1 MAGAA
6 VEHGTGRRHLIS
18 TVAGVAVILAAG
30 FLFVTMSPSGWAL
43 VGGPTTL
50 LGWAVPLV
58 SLFVVVAVTW
68 FVIVRDAR
76 DAMDETAHYVLCPSC
91 GHSIQN
97 EWRMCPFCG
106 AEVRSATADAT
117 ADEA

>member
-1 MAGAA
+1 

-18 TVAGVAVILAAG
+18 TVAVVAVILAAG

-43 VGGPTTL
+43 VGGPATL

-68 FVIVRDAR
+68 FVIVRDAH
-76 DAMDETAHYVLCPSC
+76 DALDEGAHYVLCASC
-91 GHSIQN
+91 GHSIQS

-106 AEVRSATADAT
+106 AEVRPASTDAATR
-117 ADEA
+117 EA